1 MTNATQTADRASHV
15 VIGATVADAIGEA
28 LWDLGV
34 ERMFTLLGSGN
45 FVASHAF
52 GRRGGEVIHT
62 RHENASVAMAD
73 GWARVDGG
81 VGVASLHT
89 GPGLT
94 NAITAIAE
102 AAKSATPLVVL
113 CGDVAPTSGPTNFR
127 INQHG
132 VVESVGAVAERVL
145 SPSTVRVDV
154 ARAFRRAEVE
164 RRPVVLMMPMD
175 MQGYPVPDEAAPL
188 PARLPVPIAPAPTRA
203 ALLEVADLVAGARR
217 PVILAGRGAVRA
229 GARDALEAL
238 AARIGALN
246 ATTAVAKGFFRGLPF
261 DVGIS
266 GGFATP
272 LARELLYD
280 ADLVLAFGAALNHWT
295 TGGGRMFRED
305 AVVVH
310 VDTAPT
316 AIGLHRPVHAAVIS
330 DALEAA
336 VALERELDQR
346 GHRATGFREPG
357 TARRLEERRTWRE
370 EPFEESSRG
379 QGMDPRRISIE
390 IDRLLPSER
399 QVVTDSGTYIGFPAC
414 YLDVPDARS
423 FLFPNAFMSVGLGLG
438 AAIGAA
444 YARPDRITV
453 AALGDCGAMMSLGD
467 LETLRRTGLPVLVL
481 IYDDSS
487 AGAEYQH
494 YAPLGYDVDAVCF
507 DDVDFAGVAHSLGI
521 QAIEATTPEDLLPVA
536 AWAREPTGP
545 LIVDARMDR
554 DAEPGVWLEEAFA
567 SHE

>member
-1 MTNATQTADRASHV
+1 MSSASQSTDHASDVATAPT
-15 VIGATVADAIGEA
+15 IADAIGDA

-34 ERMFTLLGSGN
+34 ERIFTLLGSGN
-45 FVASHAF
+45 FVAVHAF
-52 GRRGGEVIHT
+52 GRRGGEILHT
-62 RHENASVAMAD
+62 RHENVSVAMAD
-73 GWARVDGG
+73 GWARVAGG

-132 VVESVGAVAERVL
+132 AVESVGAVAERVL
-145 SPSTVRVDV
+145 SPRTVRVDV
-154 ARAFRRAEVE
+154 ARAYRRAEVE

-175 MQGYPVPDEAAPL
+175 MQGKPVPAEALPL
-188 PARLPVPIAPAPTRA
+188 PGRSAVPIATVPAPGA
-203 ALLEVADLVAGARR
+203 VADVADLVVRARR
-217 PVILAGRGAVRA
+217 PVILAGRGAVR
-229 GARDALEAL
+229 GEARDALEAL
-238 AARIGALN
+238 GARIGALN
-246 ATTAVAKGFFRGLPF
+246 ATTAVAKGFFGGLPF

-272 LARELLYD
+272 LARELLHE
-280 ADLVLAFGAALNHWT
+280 ADVVLAFGAALNHWT
-295 TGGGRMFRED
+295 TASDRMFRED

-310 VDTAPT
+310 VDIDPT
-316 AIGLHRPVHAAVIS
+316 AIARHRPVNAAIIG
-330 DALEAA
+330 DARETA
-336 VALERELDQR
+336 VALERELGRRD
-346 GHRATGFREPG
+346 HRATGFREPE
-357 TARRLEERRTWRE
+357 TARRLAGRRTWRE
-370 EPFEESSRG
+370 EPFEEPSRDR
-379 QGMDPRRISIE
+379 GMDPRRISIE
-390 IDRLLPSER
+390 VNRLLPDER

-423 FLFPNAFMSVGLGLG
+423 FVFPNAFMSVGLGLG
-438 AAIGAA
+438 AAMGAA

-494 YAPLGYDVDAVCF
+494 YAPLGYEVEAVCF
-507 DDVDFAGVAHSLGI
+507 DDVDFAGVARTLGI
-521 QAIEATTPEDLLPVA
+521 QAIEATTPDDLLPIA
-536 AWAREPTGP
+536 SWARDPHGP
-545 LIVDARMDR
+545 LLVDARMDR
-554 DAEPGVWLEEAFA
+554 DAEPGVWLQEAFA
-567 SHE
+567 SH